1 MSAAKKG
8 EAMKLAITG
17 LFAVSLTLMT
27 GAAQT
32 ASIVDTVIA
41 NARARLN
48 LGDCQFGRSAAFCKK
63 QRALGKEPYETS
75 SAKSTLLNESSVA
88 NATRSASPVGRWIVD
103 DGDRRVQIRPCGKSL
118 CGVIS
123 AAKPDAVDRFNPDPD
138 QRNRT
143 IINLPVLIDMT
154 QTESNRWEGQI
165 YNTRDGRT
173 YSGKISLRGTNLL
186 EVEGNAPHALLVQT
200 WVKDTDDLR

>member
-1 MSAAKKG
+1 
-8 EAMKLAITG
+8 MKPAITG
-17 LFAVSLTLMT
+17 LFAASLILMT
-27 GAAQT
+27 GAAHT

-41 NARARLN
+41 GARSRLN
-48 LGDCQFGRSAAFCKK
+48 LGDCQLARAGAFCKK
-63 QRALGKEPYETS
+63 QRTLGKEPYETS
-75 SAKSTLLNESSVA
+75 SARSTLVNESSVA
-88 NATRSASPVGRWIVD
+88 NPARSASPVGRWIVD
-103 DGDRRVQIRPCGKSL
+103 DGDRRVQIMPCGKSL
-118 CGVIS
+118 CGIIS

-143 IINLPVLIDMT
+143 IINLPVLIEMT

-173 YSGKISLRGTNLL
+173 YFGKISLRNANLL

-200 WVKDTDDLR
+200 WIKDIDEPR